1 MLLAATG
8 PGPRGVCS
16 WPCPRRKP
24 VRFGVGVTVAGL
36 AVTRGMLT
44 GEIGDAQ
51 VCVDDGC
58 LPGGVVMPDTGDV
71 GVGLAEVLEGLR
83 ADLAQARELAAGQ
96 GVQFPVQSVT
106 VELKVGVTTTVDGKA
121 GFRVPVLGA
130 ELGGGAGRTGESV
143 QTITLMLGQPVD
155 QNGNP
160 VKVASTS
167 DELKD

>member
-1 MLLAATG
+1 MHKYVWMTA
-8 PGPRGVCS
+8 
-16 WPCPRRKP
+16 PC
-24 VRFGVGVTVAGL
+24 L
-36 AVTRGMLT
+36 
-44 GEIGDAQ
+44 
-51 VCVDDGC
+51 
-58 LPGGVVMPDTGDV
+58 GGVMMPDTADV

-83 ADLAQARELAAGQ
+83 ADLAQARELAAGK

-121 GFRVPVLGA
+121 GFRAPELGA

-143 QTITLMLGQPVD
+143 QTITFMLGQPVD
-155 QNGNP
+155 QHGNP